1 MFRKILVPLDRS
13 PLAEQ
18 AVGQAVAIA
27 KRSDAGIDLV
37 LVHEPAPIDGL
48 TDDEWYGRQW
58 KDELAYLGSIASE
71 IEVGSNVVATFAA
84 PEGDAVDEICRRAVE
99 VDADLIVITSHG
111 RTGLSR
117 AWLGSVA
124 DGVMRHA
131 KMPVLM
137 LRPVEG
143 KAGRRIA
150 SGVFKHLLI
159 TLDGSSLSEEIL
171 SPALA
176 LAKAEGARVTL
187 LRVIPPVPMVLPD
200 AGLIASYSSA
210 IPDTGATQALVDEAK
225 IHLKI
230 LAEKVA
236 AQDFEVHAHVMVSS
250 HVATAIIDFS
260 VTHGVDLV
268 ALSTHGRGTSR
279 FVMGSVADKV
289 IRASRLPVLLQRPVG
304 VRNAER
310 LAADQAS
317 VAESPAFAH
326 F

>member
-1 MFRKILVPLDRS
+1 MFRKLLVPLDRS

-27 KRSDAGIDLV
+27 KRSNAGIDLV
-37 LVHEPAPIDGL
+37 LVHVPTPIDGL
-48 TDDEWYGRQW
+48 TDDEFYGRQW
-58 KDELAYLGSIASE
+58 RDELDYLGSIAKE
-71 IEVGSNVVATFAA
+71 IEVGSNIVSTFAA
-84 PEGDAVDEICRRAVE
+84 PEGDVVDEICRRAIE
-99 VDADLIVITSHG
+99 VDADLVVMTTHG

-117 AWLGSVA
+117 AWLGSIA

-143 KAGRRIA
+143 KT
-150 SGVFKHLLI
+150 STHVSHGVFRHLLV

-187 LRVIPPVPMVLPD
+187 LRIIPPVPVVLPD
-200 AGLIASYSSA
+200 AGFIASYSPS
-210 IPDTGATQALVDEAK
+210 IPDTALTQAIVDEAK
-225 IHLKI
+225 AHLTI
-230 LAEKVA
+230 LSRNVA
-236 AQDFEVHAHVMVSS
+236 AQDFEVDAHVMVSS
-250 HVATAIIDFS
+250 HVANAIIDFS

-268 ALSTHGRGTSR
+268 ALSTHGRGASR

-304 VRNAER
+304 ARNVER
-310 LAADQAS
+310 LSSDAMN

>member
-1 MFRKILVPLDRS
+1 MFRKLLVPLDSS

-27 KRSDAGIDLV
+27 KRSNAGIDLV
-37 LVHEPAPIDGL
+37 LVHQPTPIDEL
-48 TDDEWYGRQW
+48 TDTEFYGRQW
-58 KDELAYLGSIASE
+58 KDELEYLASISREIELGSNIVAS
-71 IEVGSNVVATFAA
+71 FAS
-84 PEGDAVDEICRRAVE
+84 PEGDVIDEICRRAVE

-124 DGVMRHA
+124 DGVMRQA
-131 KMPVLM
+131 KMPVLV
-137 LRPVEG
+137 LRPSDG
-143 KAGRRIA
+143 KHGRHIRH
-150 SGVFKHLLI
+150 GVFTHLLI
-159 TLDGSSLSEEIL
+159 TLDGSTLSEEIL

-176 LAKAEGARVTL
+176 LAKAEGSRVSL
-187 LRVIPPVPMVLPD
+187 LRVVPPVPIVLPD
-200 AGLIASYSSA
+200 AGLLASYSPA
-210 IPDTGATQALVDEAK
+210 VPDTALTQRIVDEAK
-225 IHLKI
+225 LHLST

-236 AQDFEVHAHVMVSS
+236 AQGFDVDAHVMVSS
-250 HVATAIIDFS
+250 HVANAIIDFS

-304 VRNAER
+304 ARNVER
-310 LAADQAS
+310 LAAEPMT
-317 VAESPAFAH
+317 VADSPAFAH

>member
-1 MFRKILVPLDRS
+1 MFRKLLIPLDRS

-27 KRSDAGIDLV
+27 KRSNAGIDLV
-37 LVHEPAPIDGL
+37 IVHQPMPIDGL
-48 TDDEWYGRQW
+48 NDDEWYGRQW
-58 KDELAYLGSIASE
+58 KDELEYLESIAKE
-71 IEVGSNVVATFAA
+71 IEVGSNIVATLAT
-84 PEGDAVDEICRRAVE
+84 PDGDAVSEICQRAVE

-117 AWLGSVA
+117 AWLGSIA

-137 LRPVEG
+137 LRPIEG
-143 KAGRRIA
+143 KTDGHAA
-150 SGVFKHLLI
+150 HGVFKHLLI

-176 LAKAEGARVTL
+176 LARAEGARVTL
-187 LRVIPPVPMVLPD
+187 LRVIQPVPMVLPD
-200 AGLIASYSSA
+200 AGLMASYSSA
-210 IPDTGATQALVDEAK
+210 IPDTAATQTLVDEAK
-225 IHLKI
+225 AQLTV
-230 LAEKVA
+230 LAKKVS
-236 AQDFEVHAHVMVSS
+236 AQDFEVDAHVMVSS
-250 HVATAIIDFS
+250 HVANAIIDFS

-268 ALSTHGRGTSR
+268 AQSTHGRGASR

-289 IRASRLPVLLQRPVG
+289 IRGSHLPVLLQRPVG
-304 VRNAER
+304 VRNVER
-310 LAADQAS
+310 LAADPLR
-317 VAESPAFAH
+317 VAESPALAH